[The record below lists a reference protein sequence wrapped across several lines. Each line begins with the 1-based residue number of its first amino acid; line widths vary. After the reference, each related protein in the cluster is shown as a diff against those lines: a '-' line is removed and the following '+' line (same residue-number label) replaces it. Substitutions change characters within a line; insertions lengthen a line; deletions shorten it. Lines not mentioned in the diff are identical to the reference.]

1 MISSPI
7 PVTETAPRGPAYNPA
22 PTIGES
28 PTRPGSMNATPPVDE
43 PVAKRPRRSRA
54 TAPTVSWISTPFHF
68 RAYRGSRPFRIFSRL
83 SSRCRRDSG
92 VDGSY
97 RGWPFDRANS
107 TASAPARR
115 MCGVFRTSY
124 AIRIG
129 FFTSSMA
136 ATAPASRS
144 QFIRAASIWIRPSMR
159 IRDPVPAFKR
169 GSSSRITIDSTTASN
184 ARPPRAKTSMPRAP
198 ATSAASWTEGSEP
211 APQCVI
217 KRGRTRPAPMQEVS
231 IFCPRPR
238 RSDDG
243 RWQTHRKFGDA
254 SAEFVA
260 DRAKLLHRL
269 ARGTRKRPIF
279 RFLAGAE
286 RAPIKT
292 PERHDSG
299 CACDHL
305 RRDGPR
311 FLRTKL
317 NPNFS
322 EQRRHHGIDLGRCLN
337 ARALRAPPRGRD
349 RIEERLRE
357 HTPERVL
364 DADEED
370 SAHGTGQTSA
380 WQIDSRGRLDNHAP
394 RPI

>member
-169 GSSSRITIDSTTASN
+169 GSSSRMTIDSTTASN

-211 APQCVI
+211 APQCVMR
-217 KRGRTRPAPMQEVS
+217 RGRTRAAPMREFS
-231 IFCPRPR
+231 IFCLSPSR
-238 RSDDG
+238 RDDG
-243 RWQTHRKFGDA
+243 LRQTLREFGHA
-254 SAEFVA
+254 APEFVT
-260 DRAKLLHRL
+260 DRAKLVHRL
-269 ARGTRKRPIF
+269 ARGTRKRPILG
-279 RFLAGAE
+279 FLAGAN
-286 RAPIKT
+286 RT
-292 PERHDSG
+292 PTETSKRHDSG
-299 CACDHL
+299 CAGDHL
-305 RRDGPR
+305 RCDGPR
-311 FLRTKL
+311 PLRSEL
-317 NPNFS
+317 DPDFS
-322 EQRRHHGIDLGRCLN
+322 KQPRHDGIDLGCSLN
-337 ARALRAPPRGRD
+337 ARALGAPVGWRD

-370 SAHGTGQTSA
+370 GTHGTGQDVRVA
-380 WQIDSRGRLDNHAP
+380 NRFARPP
-394 RPI
+394 R

>member
-54 TAPTVSWISTPFHF
+54 TAPTVSWIATPFHF
-68 RAYRGSRPFRIFSRL
+68 RA
-83 SSRCRRDSG
+83 
-92 VDGSY
+92 Y

-124 AIRIG
+124 ATRIG
-129 FFTSSMA
+129 FFTSSIA

-144 QFIRAASIWIRPSMR
+144 QFISAASIWIRPSMR
-159 IRDPVPAFKR
+159 IREPVPAFNR
-169 GSSSRITIDSTTASN
+169 GSSSRMTIDSTTASN
-184 ARPPRAKTSMPRAP
+184 ARPPRAKTAMPQAP

-217 KRGRTRPAPMQEVS
+217 RRDRTRAAPMRKVS
-231 IFCPRPR
+231 IFCPWSCR
-238 RSDDG
+238 RDDG
-243 RWQTHRKFGDA
+243 LRQTLREFGHA
-254 SAEFVA
+254 AAEFVT
-260 DRAKLLHRL
+260 DRAKLVHGL
-269 ARGTRKRPIF
+269 AGRTRDGPVF
-279 RFLAGAE
+279 RFLAGAD
-286 RAPIKT
+286 RAAIET
-292 PERHDSG
+292 SERHDSG
-299 CACDHL
+299 CIGGHL

-311 FLRTKL
+311 PLRTEL
-317 NPNFS
+317 NPDFS
-322 EQRRHHGIDLGRCLN
+322 EQLRHDGIDLGRRLN
-337 ARALRAPPRGRD
+337 TRALCVPPGR
-349 RIEERLRE
+349 RVGVEERLGE
-357 HTPERVL
+357 HTPERIL

-370 SAHGTGQTSA
+370 GAHGTGQDVRVA
-380 WQIDSRGRLDNHAP
+380 NRFARPP
-394 RPI
+394 R